1 MDIID
6 FFRVEQTRLHHWTRI
21 ALEGLTPEEWHYT
34 IGGNTNNIAFL
45 VWHSVRTED
54 NILRFILQGRPTIW
68 AEGGWHERLGL
79 PPRVQ
84 GTGMASEEARVFH
97 IADTALFMQ
106 YVEQVWSEYETY
118 LAAISDGGKALSERT
133 VTIKPL
139 GEMPALQGIGQVCIT
154 HLNIHYGE
162 IALLRGAQGKK
173 GLLI

>member
-6 FFRVEQTRLHHWTRI
+6 FFRVEQTRLHRWTRI
-21 ALEGLTPEEWHYT
+21 AIEDLTPEEWHHSIEGST
-34 IGGNTNNIAFL
+34 NTIAFL

-68 AEGGWHERLGL
+68 AEGSWHERLAL

-84 GTGMASEEARVFH
+84 GTGMATEEARAFH
-97 IADTALFMQ
+97 IADTALFLQ
-106 YVEQVWSEYETY
+106 YVEQVWSEYEAYVASIT
-118 LAAISDGGKALSERT
+118 DGGKALSERVVT
-133 VTIKPL
+133 VKPL
-139 GEMPALQGIGQVCIT
+139 GEMPALQAIGQVCIT

-162 IALLRGAQGKK
+162 IAELRGTMGKK